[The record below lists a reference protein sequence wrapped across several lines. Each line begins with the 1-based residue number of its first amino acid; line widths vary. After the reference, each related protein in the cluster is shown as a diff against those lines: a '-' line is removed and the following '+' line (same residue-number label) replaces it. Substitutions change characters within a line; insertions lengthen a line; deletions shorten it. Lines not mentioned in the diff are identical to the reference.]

1 VPNDANHYGAMP
13 RRSQRLRG
21 IAVATFYLNLI
32 AEYNRINILNM
43 NELISEN

>member
-1 VPNDANHYGAMP
+1 VPNDGNHYGAMP
-13 RRSQRLRG
+13 RRSQRRG